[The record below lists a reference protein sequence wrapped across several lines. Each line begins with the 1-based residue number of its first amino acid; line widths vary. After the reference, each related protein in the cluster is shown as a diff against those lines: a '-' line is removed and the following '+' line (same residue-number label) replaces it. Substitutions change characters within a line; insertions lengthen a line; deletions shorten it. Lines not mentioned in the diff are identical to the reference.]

1 LQGNLWGWIL
11 LILFA
16 AIGLWFYIR
25 QFNHEDH
32 FFERP
37 QRWSLLTSFTVV
49 VGAILLITAARIMIA
64 YLTMKQRLPEN
75 YLEKFYLQHEATR
88 LFWLLILSQGLITP
102 VMQTYLTV
110 GFFFNYWFRD
120 SDLVNA
126 VMGIIVSGI
135 LFMLLHWQLSVPLL
149 IINALLGMLLAWTYL
164 YTQNLAITIFLAIIN
179 GLLQVVLF

>member
-1 LQGNLWGWIL
+1 
-11 LILFA
+11 
-16 AIGLWFYIR
+16 
-25 QFNHEDH
+25 
-32 FFERP
+32 
-37 QRWSLLTSFTVV
+37 
-49 VGAILLITAARIMIA
+49 
-64 YLTMKQRLPEN
+64 
-75 YLEKFYLQHEATR
+75 
-88 LFWLLILSQGLITP
+88 
-102 VMQTYLTV
+102 MQTYLTV